1 MVTVAEIAKSAF
13 DSVAASITDAVKS
26 GTLSDGVANHVGRF
40 VLGGETAPST
50 PSGLPVAM
58 ARDKTREAYL
68 EGFGY
73 VAQIGDTLTDGAETH
88 HILSSI
94 DIVGAGGFVV
104 SRVIADEDMLW
115 QSVTFQNATKTPDGG
130 GGFSEVWEDVATVQ
144 AGIAAVSGQERMASM
159 RIEAI
164 SKWRLWC
171 KPVAGITEESRV
183 MIDGQAYNI
192 NFVNDVEK
200 RGVWTVLD
208 LSGGVAT

>member
-1 MVTVAEIAKSAF
+1 MVTVSEMAKSAF
-13 DSVAASITDAVKS
+13 DGVAASITDAVKA
-26 GTLSDGVANHVGRF
+26 GTLSDGATDRTGRF
-40 VLGGETAPST
+40 VLGGETAPT
-50 PSGLPVAM
+50 GFPVATSK
-58 ARDKTREAYL
+58 DKAREAYL

-73 VAQIGDTLTDGAETH
+73 IAQIGDTLTDGTKTH

-104 SRVIADEDMLW
+104 SRVISDEDMLW

-130 GGFSEVWEDVATVQ
+130 GGFSDSWSDAATVQ

-171 KPVAGITEESRV
+171 KSVAGITEESRV